1 LAAVNGGGQWRWL
14 MVNGGS
20 GSQRCKV
27 VVNGEKK
34 KNNCSNEGPEKIIV
48 AIKTIQKNN
57 NCNNEGC
64 PRK

>member
-1 LAAVNGGGQWRWL
+1 